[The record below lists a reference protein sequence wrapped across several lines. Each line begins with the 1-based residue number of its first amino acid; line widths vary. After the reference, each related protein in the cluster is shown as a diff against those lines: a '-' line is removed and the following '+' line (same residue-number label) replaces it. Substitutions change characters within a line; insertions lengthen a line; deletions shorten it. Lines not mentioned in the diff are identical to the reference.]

1 MILPQMNTHVFP
13 EPTSS
18 PKGRQQV
25 QLWLPI
31 AELLKLEFLKP
42 KLKLKL

>member
-1 MILPQMNTHVFP
+1 MNTHVFP

-18 PKGRQQV
+18 PKGRVNQQV